1 MRGESLCRHHGDS
14 SASSGGFEP
23 AQGWSAEPRSD
34 LSSNR
39 GLTGDGAAYVRK
51 RGPEGRLP
59 PLGAQISPSLETPPP
74 RAPLPPCRVFLFSVG
89 KLLGEVTGRE
99 RRGRA
104 AGRQQRGSTRSLS
117 GPVGV
122 RELGRGGEE
131 RAGRQRA
138 PQRGLPCRGNSR
150 EEPAHFYSPFQT
162 APPRT
167 LPSSVVQIPAA
178 LQTLKQRDRS

>member
-1 MRGESLCRHHGDS
+1 MVAGKEGLMRGESLCRHHGDS

-104 AGRQQRGSTRSLS
+104 AGRQQRGSTCSLS
-117 GPVGV
+117 GH
-122 RELGRGGEE
+122 GGEGAGE
-131 RAGRQRA
+131 RWGGEGRETESTAEGPPVSGKQQR
-138 PQRGLPCRGNSR
+138 
-150 EEPAHFYSPFQT
+150 
-162 APPRT
+162 RT
-167 LPSSVVQIPAA
+167 SSF
-178 LQTLKQRDRS
+178 L